1 MSSGSCSH
9 TGIRQSVAWL
19 QLDLRKEYNIKY
31 IKFWYRN
38 DRLDELQ
45 NTIRLHGYFLQYYG
59 KNNRWEECYHDT
71 SPINQTIPM
80 PSIVEC
86 PQKTRYIKF
95 YKNTPSPEDG
105 LEVYLEMCEIEV
117 YGCDVNQYGEN
128 CTECVSRCVNCDI
141 VDGCVRC
148 QSGFAGKRC
157 EDCEPGFS
165 GQNCEPCLAG
175 WYGYKCSQS
184 CSVHCL
190 NSEVCDKVTG
200 SCPSGCVSGY
210 RGDNCSQPCE
220 NGTYGLKCQEQC
232 SEYCLGN
239 EVCDN
244 VNGSCIRGCEKGY
257 EGNRCFNACK
267 IGTYGENCKY
277 NCSGHCYLDEP
288 CDRFNG
294 SCPAGCD
301 VGWSGFTCGKQCQQG
316 RYGFQCNNSCT
327 TCKDMTCNHVNGS
340 CSLGCIDGWTGA
352 LCAEVCPGGFF
363 GPNCSSRCGNCENE
377 TCHHVNGMCPGNC
390 KEGWKGE
397 KCLQVSALIT
407 DEDTPG
413 TPLSM
418 PVVAGAALGVMVAL
432 ILIIIVIVI
441 RVRRRHK
448 PLTKPE
454 SKWHQ
459 KLEDQTNMDPL
470 DNKTSPTGMNGQI
483 DGADESTYY
492 NIETTETTR
501 KTHVDTSINIPIA
514 NLANVIALKMKKECS
529 DFKKEYGD
537 IPYGEETHIPCTVGK
552 LPENKAKNR
561 FKTTFPY
568 DHSRIV
574 LENTES
580 DYINAN
586 YIKNMKE
593 ERVYIASQGPKP
605 NTMADHWKMV
615 WQEKVSVI
623 VMLTNLIEGMKKKC
637 EKYWPDLDIEMMSGK
652 FKLQLLQEKTYA
664 YYVVRR
670 IKVTNLELKSP
681 TSVIVTQFHY
691 TQWPDHGV
699 PDPLS
704 LAIFQKHVRRIQNE
718 HKNNPLLVH
727 CSAGIGRTG
736 TFIALDALYQHGLET
751 GSVNVQGYVKKMRED
766 RMSMVQNCEQY
777 IELYNA
783 LLESFKGES
792 YVISKDAFLNDIR
805 KISNATESNPS
816 WIQSQFEKLQTIKK
830 SYTDDN
836 KKEGSRH
843 KELNMTRNIMPVDKY
858 RAILTS
864 NISGRSNYY
873 NAVFL
878 STFTDKDVLIAG
890 QYPLSGN
897 SIDLVR
903 LLLDHESSILVYVN
917 RLSDVPSSDEWF
929 PDKKKNLHPYELI
942 KEKTSSVSQTIRK
955 HDLKIRHLDDNALHP
970 ISLFEILSWTIKD
983 TLPTDANTMTDVIR
997 NVQMEVASQSTKTPI
1012 TILSKD
1018 GATGCGVFCCI
1029 YNAVQQ
1035 LQQDDEVDL
1044 FTIVRQLQIR
1054 RPEMISTVEEYH
1066 YCFRDVSNILTENSS
1081 EVYNNTECVYA
1092 NT

>member
-1 MSSGSCSH
+1 MSGGGFVIFYVFHVCYGYRQLIVKGITRAAQSSTFDNLGPYNAIDGYPSRLSMSSGSCSH

-165 GQNCEPCLAG
+165 GQNCE
-175 WYGYKCSQS
+175 
-184 CSVHCL
+184 
-190 NSEVCDKVTG
+190 
-200 SCPSGCVSGY
+200 
-210 RGDNCSQPCE
+210 
-220 NGTYGLKCQEQC
+220 
-232 SEYCLGN
+232 
-239 EVCDN
+239 
-244 VNGSCIRGCEKGY
+244 
-257 EGNRCFNACK
+257 
-267 IGTYGENCKY
+267 
-277 NCSGHCYLDEP
+277 
-288 CDRFNG
+288 
-294 SCPAGCD
+294 
-301 VGWSGFTCGKQCQQG
+301 CQQG